1 MIFRQDAISKL
12 FYLITTSSTDAFK
25 IVIWL
30 LLGFIPLSDVCNNV
44 SVTSSECKIVV
55 AILR

>member
-1 MIFRQDAISKL
+1 MIFWQDVISKL
-12 FYLITTSSTDAFK
+12 FYLITTSSTDAFE
-25 IVIWL
+25 IVIWF

-44 SVTSSECKIVV
+44 SVTSSECKIAV

>member
-1 MIFRQDAISKL
+1 MIFWQDIISKL
-12 FYLITTSSTDAFK
+12 FYLITTSSTDMFE
-25 IVIWL
+25 IVIWF
-30 LLGFIPLSDVCNNV
+30 LLGFIPLSEVCNNV